1 MGTWKTDRTAVR
13 KYRARGRYKEK
24 AVVVKRRR
32 RYPQSKTDGV
42 AVAVRTNVPRGIFGF
57 PEEYKTHLRYVDVF
71 TLTSS
76 SNAIARQVMR
86 LNSLQDPDSTGVGH
100 QPMYHDQFSSVY
112 KRYTVLGSKM
122 TATFTPLPN
131 LTTTTQPSGP
141 FIVGVVGD
149 DDASQTSAVATAMEN
164 NSCKSGFLNNAAG
177 GPNQRTF
184 TLTYSPDRDLGL
196 AGDDD
201 TVGAQIGSN
210 PSKVWYGI
218 AWAAESGLSTASS
231 VNVKIEIDFYVKFS
245 QLVDVGTS

>member
-1 MGTWKTDRTAVR
+1 MGTWKTDRTSVK
-13 KYRARGRYKEK
+13 KYRARGRYKER
-24 AVVVKRRR
+24 AAIVKRR
-32 RYPQSKTDGV
+32 V
-42 AVAVRTNVPRGIFGF
+42 ARKRDKFAVSVRTNVPRGIFGF
-57 PEEYKTHLRYVDVF
+57 PEEYKTHLRYCDVY

-100 QPMYHDQFSSVY
+100 QPMYHDQFQSVY

-122 TATFTPLPN
+122 TVTFSPLPP
-131 LTTTTQPSGP
+131 LITTSQPSGP

-149 DDASQTSAVATAMEN
+149 DDASQTSSVATAMEN
-164 NSCKSGFLNNAAG
+164 NSCKSGFLNSSFG
-177 GPNQRTF
+177 GPNVKTL
-184 TLTYSPDRDLGL
+184 TLTYSPQRDLGL
-196 AGDDD
+196 EPEDD
-201 TVGAQIGSN
+201 TVGASFGSN

-231 VNVKIEIDFYVKFS
+231 LNVRIEIDFYVKFS